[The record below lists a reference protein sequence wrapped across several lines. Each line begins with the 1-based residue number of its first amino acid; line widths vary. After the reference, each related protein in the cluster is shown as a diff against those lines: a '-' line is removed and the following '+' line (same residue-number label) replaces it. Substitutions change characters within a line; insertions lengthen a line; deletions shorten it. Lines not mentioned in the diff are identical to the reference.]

1 MQRVLPYTVVK
12 RLSNRNFF
20 KDVNQNITV
29 DWEQPVEVIELKKV
43 QDVSKKVNT
52 ALEGKDLTGK
62 EVVLVYPTS
71 NIDFVRRHKQ
81 YNMSEYSKIRLEF
94 RSACFKCEYPRE
106 YNIGKLTVANIPSS
120 IFRVHITQIQDELRT
135 QNKFNK
141 MYLLIV
147 NKADKKNYA
156 YTYQNDVF
164 EGLERVH
171 GEVSHDTYR
180 GLNGQREYMSMSTG
194 YIASKSAPKDEW
206 NFATLEKC
214 MDKSGYRNHPYTI
227 YQRLE
232 RYKQSKF
239 TKEIGTGRPQ
249 TIIRLKIQGV
259 LERMETLTVDYCQQ
273 VKLNYVRDSKT
284 FTKKLSELTDIVK
297 CYEELIQKL
306 ADQVHNVNKY
316 YFMTRNEFD
325 ERMAYLQQS
334 TDETLGQ
341 LEVA

>member
-12 RLSNRNFF
+12 RLPRHFF
-20 KDVNQNITV
+20 KDVNKEITV

-62 EVVLVYPTS
+62 VVVLVYPTS
-71 NIDFVRRHKQ
+71 NIDYIRTNKSYSQ
-81 YNMSEYSKIRLEF
+81 PSCSKIEIKF
-94 RSACFKCEYPRE
+94 KSAQLT
-106 YNIGKLTVANIPSS
+106 KLTDDDVKY
-120 IFRVHITQIQDELRT
+120 RVEDVTYVKNQLRT

-156 YTYQNDVF
+156 KTYENDVF
-164 EGLERVH
+164 KGLERVH
-171 GEVSHDTYR
+171 GEVFYNNYN
-180 GLNGQREYMSMSTG
+180 GLDGHREYMSMSTG
-194 YIASKSAPKDEW
+194 YITSKSAPKDEW

-239 TKEIGTGRPQ
+239 TKEIGLGNPQ
-249 TIIRLKIQGV
+249 ALIRLKIQEV

-284 FTKKLSELTDIVK
+284 FTNKLSKLTDIVK

-325 ERMAYLQQS
+325 EKMTHLQQS
-334 TDETLGQ
+334 TDEVLGQ